1 MLRYLICPAVPL
13 LTLWSV
19 VYLARHIRRQL
30 RGQCG
35 SCGGACGACAGCGR
49 RKD

>member
-1 MLRYLICPAVPL
+1 MLRYLICAAVFL
-13 LTLWSV
+13 LILWSL
-19 VYLARHIRRQL
+19 VYLVRHIRRQL

-35 SCGGACGACAGCGR
+35 SCGWDCGACAGCGR